1 LQGLSGFFMAQSS
14 LPRSELDGGLKGLL
28 MVWGVLF
35 KEDQGNDG
43 SLASLLQRYQPQ
55 ISDES
60 LTF

>member
-1 LQGLSGFFMAQSS
+1 MAPSS
-14 LPRSELDGGLKGLL
+14 LLPTSELNGGLKGLL

-43 SLASLLQRYQPQ
+43 SLAALRQRYQSS

>member
-1 LQGLSGFFMAQSS
+1 MASS
-14 LPRSELDGGLKGLL
+14 SLLPRSELDGGLRGLL
-28 MVWGVLF
+28 IVWRVLF

-43 SLASLLQRYQPQ
+43 SLAALRQQYQPP